1 MIRNPFGGNAFGSG
15 LVGPYPYSA
24 PVSQPGYGQFGNAGG
39 YFNGGIPFQGGN
51 MFPAGS
57 NGVVLPPRSFSPGP
71 MNGPFVPGFGIP
83 VAPGNG
89 VVLPPRSFSPGPMN
103 GPFVPGYGVPVAPG
117 NGFMNQPI
125 PFPSGPQQPPYFEP
139 NQFGSG
145 TFGRS
150 RSRHGSRHRSK
161 SRGRRSRSPSS
172 SEDEYD
178 PRGFPF
184 TGPGVPY
191 QNLQPFQNMP
201 PRSPRAGSPVIP
213 PRVPLW

>member
-15 LVGPYPYSA
+15 LVGPYSYSA
-24 PVSQPGYGQFGNAGG
+24 PVSQPGFGQFGNAGG

-71 MNGPFVPGFGIP
+71 MNGPFVPG
-83 VAPGNG
+83 
-89 VVLPPRSFSPGPMN
+89 
-103 GPFVPGYGVPVAPG
+103 YGVPVAPG

-125 PFPSGPQQPPYFEP
+125 PFPSAPQQPPYFEP